1 MINKNINSLRRR
13 RSRGRGGGG
22 GYERKG
28 GRKKGQGIGERRKG
42 TAFPSFLSDTTRDFG
57 SQRNPRGR

>member
-1 MINKNINSLRRR
+1 MALK
-13 RSRGRGGGG
+13 GTWWWWWWWGGGVG

>member
-1 MINKNINSLRRR
+1 MALK
-13 RSRGRGGGG
+13 GTWWWWWWWGGGGG

>member
-22 GYERKG
+22 GMKEKEG
-28 GRKKGQGIGERRKG
+28 GKKDRGLGREGRERRSLL
-42 TAFPSFLSDTTRDFG
+42 FFLTLPPAPLPLT
-57 SQRNPRGR
+57 PVAV